1 MVMPKQPSS
10 SQKPEAES
18 DEAVLPTSGALRP
31 DRSRDGTA
39 EGEELA
45 DVSRRA
51 VESGGDT
58 AEPLDFEHPNA
69 KVGEARD
76 LDREPEVGERTSM
89 AAEQADEED
98 EDDDDVED
106 LSDEALE
113 DAGDL
118 DYDPDA
124 EDGKS

>member
-1 MVMPKQPSS
+1 MPKQSS
-10 SQKPEAES
+10 SNQQPEAES
-18 DEAVLPTSGALRP
+18 DEAVLPTRGALRP

-51 VESGGDT
+51 VEGGGDS

-76 LDREPEVGERTSM
+76 LAREPEAGERTSM
-89 AAEQADEED
+89 AAEVADDEDD

-106 LSDEALE
+106 LSGEALE

-124 EDGKS
+124 EDGKG